1 MNFGKALEKAKH
13 GEKIA
18 RAGWNG
24 KGMYLVF
31 VYGSKIQK
39 EYVRNQPAIQI
50 AKTQDEVEILPH
62 LDMKTADNK
71 VLVGWTPNVIDM
83 LAEDWMSFKEITK

>member
-1 MNFGKALEKAKH
+1 MKYGEALEYAIK

-24 KGMYLVF
+24 KGMYV
-31 VYGSKIQK
+31 VYVPGSIITK
-39 EYVRNQPAIQI
+39 EQARSGPAVEI
-50 AKTQDEVEILPH
+50 AKTQDQIEILPH

-71 VLVGWTPNVIDM
+71 VMVGWTPNVMDT
-83 LAEDWMSFKEITK
+83 LAEDWVIIRIK